1 MIMSEQRLIFI
12 SGAYREKVVSG
23 QQGQNYMCEK
33 RLYIYNIQYIVQEA
47 YSSDI
52 ALLKDIDKLA
62 VGHSGQTSILWAKP
76 SIDKKMRRLSRTIAV
91 LCKEYIYFK

>member
-1 MIMSEQRLIFI
+1 
-12 SGAYREKVVSG
+12 
-23 QQGQNYMCEK
+23 MCEK
-33 RLYIYNIQYIVQEA
+33 RLYIVQEA

-91 LCKEYIYFK
+91 LCKECIYFQ